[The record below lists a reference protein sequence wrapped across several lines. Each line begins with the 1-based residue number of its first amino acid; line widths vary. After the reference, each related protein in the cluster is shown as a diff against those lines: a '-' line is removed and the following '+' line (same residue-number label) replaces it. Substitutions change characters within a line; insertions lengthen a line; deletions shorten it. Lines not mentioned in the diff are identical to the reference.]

1 MSGFK
6 GAYRSMGYTNN
17 ENIILT
23 PMQYSGVI
31 KGTWSIGK
39 SAPYLL
45 THALTNST
53 GATIAGVNDEIFF
66 NQSLDGGIYN
76 IIASYYRDINVG
88 SYNLIID
95 GVPFGAVIDGYGAA
109 SATITTT
116 FQNVHLEQGA
126 HTFGFR
132 IAGKNASSSA
142 YFMSFQQLII
152 QRIG

>member
-6 GAYRSMGYTNN
+6 GAYRSMGYTNY

-53 GATIAGVNDEIFF
+53 GATIAGVNDEVFF

-76 IIASYYRDINVG
+76 IIVSYYRDVNTG
-88 SYNLIID
+88 TANLIID
-95 GVPFGAVIDGYGAA
+95 GIPFGAVIDTYGAA

-116 FQNVHLEQGA
+116 FQNVQLEQGA

-142 YFMSFQQLII
+142 YYMSFQQLII